1 MTKLNKK
8 VQEKVDQLNK
18 SIETLNK
25 EIKDPKTTKEKKEED
40 TKKLNSLLK
49 TKKYYDRI
57 SRHINIAE

>member
-40 TKKLNSLLK
+40 TKK
-49 TKKYYDRI
+49 
-57 SRHINIAE
+57 